1 MFVTETGAVA
11 KHPLFLY
18 FLLSLP
24 SEKATRRDPS
34 SFTSSH
40 KTEARSSSQ
49 DWNIWLLSATQP
61 TSS

>member
-24 SEKATRRDPS
+24 SEKAARRDPS
-34 SFTSSH
+34 SFISSH
-40 KTEARSSSQ
+40 ITR
-49 DWNIWLLSATQP
+49 NYGFP
-61 TSS
+61 